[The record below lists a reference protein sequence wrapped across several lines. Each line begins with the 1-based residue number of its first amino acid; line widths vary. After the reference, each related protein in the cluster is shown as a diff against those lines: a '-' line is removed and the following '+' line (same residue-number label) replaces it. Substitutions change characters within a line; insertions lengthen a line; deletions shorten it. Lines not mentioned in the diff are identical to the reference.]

1 MHTPSASGRQ
11 SILQVVICL
20 LLLCAA
26 STSMA
31 GEILTSRAEYRDG
44 HYLLHLDMRLPAKP
58 ADVYALLVDFKR
70 IPQINS
76 SFKSV
81 DVLESKGK
89 VHLVRTVAEG
99 CIWFLCRSIAQLET
113 VNELSDGYIM
123 SVTDPAH
130 SDLTYGRALWHVTAE
145 GKTTRVQYNAD
156 IVPAFWVPPL
166 IGPALVKSA
175 LLRQGQKTL
184 NGLERLLKKNQD

>member
-1 MHTPSASGRQ
+1 MHITSASGRQ
-11 SILQVVICL
+11 SILHIALCL
-20 LLLCAA
+20 WLLCA
-26 STSMA
+26 TCTGMA
-31 GEILTSRAEYRDG
+31 GEILASRAEYRDG

-70 IPQINS
+70 IPLINS

-81 DVLESKGK
+81 EVLKSKDK
-89 VHLVRTVAEG
+89 MHLVRTVAEG
-99 CIWFLCRSIAQLET
+99 CIWFMCRSIAQLET

-123 SVTDPAH
+123 SETDPAH

-184 NGLERLLKKNQD
+184 NGLERLLKKRKD